1 MTAAGL
7 WLRIVVYLG
16 IAVPSFLF
24 PGAVLQFWMG
34 IDDAVPAYSSDQVR
48 MCSPYWFAQ
57 AIFAFRRIQRPP
69 SRPLVLAET
78 LAIGIWAGT
87 TWIGGAAGLYGLGG
101 VVTALLLTAFVIDD
115 VLSLVES
122 PVRGAGGARSE
133 QGRMWAVCWTVQ
145 LVILAGGS
153 IGFLLAPPT
162 VLATI
167 AQAPD
172 VAPIWELAA
181 ASQAQLLGALACGV
195 VTATGGALLDAGH
208 EARRRGWAWSFV
220 GFLSV
225 WAVTILWIVSSG
237 TYTLLVLTVLLPGL
251 VFLPMNLWLGISS
264 ELRTRVVRVL
274 TD

>member
-1 MTAAGL
+1 MTVAGL
-7 WLRIVVYLG
+7 WLRILVYLG
-16 IAVPSFLF
+16 IAVPSFF
-24 PGAVLQFWMG
+24 WPEAVLGFWMG
-34 IDDAVPAYSSDQVR
+34 TDDPVPAYSSDQVR
-48 MCSPYWFAQ
+48 MCSPYWVAQ
-57 AIFAFRRIQRPP
+57 AIFAWRRVLHPP

-78 LAIGIWAGT
+78 LAIGLWSGT
-87 TWIGGAAGLYGLGG
+87 TWIGGGAGLYGLGG
-101 VVTALLLTAFVIDD
+101 IVTALVLAAFVVDD
-115 VLSLVES
+115 VLLLAAD
-122 PVRGAGGARSE
+122 PVRNTGGARSE
-133 QGRMWAVCWTVQ
+133 RGRMWAVCWMVQ
-145 LVILAGGS
+145 FVILAGGS

-167 AQAPD
+167 AEAPD

-237 TYTLLVLTVLLPGL
+237 TYTLQVLTVLVPGL
-251 VFLPMNLWLGISS
+251 VFLPMNLWLGISTD
-264 ELRTRVVRVL
+264 LRARVVRVL